1 MTASSTGTQLAADS
15 LIPKALLFAA
25 AAISTLNLALVL
37 TQIPILQSTNW
48 VLLFAKLVLDSSYAQ
63 QSEFLQSLHFIAG
76 DCSSYLAST

>member
-37 TQIPILQSTNW
+37 TQIPILQSTN
-48 VLLFAKLVLDSSYAQ
+48 
-63 QSEFLQSLHFIAG
+63 
-76 DCSSYLAST
+76 